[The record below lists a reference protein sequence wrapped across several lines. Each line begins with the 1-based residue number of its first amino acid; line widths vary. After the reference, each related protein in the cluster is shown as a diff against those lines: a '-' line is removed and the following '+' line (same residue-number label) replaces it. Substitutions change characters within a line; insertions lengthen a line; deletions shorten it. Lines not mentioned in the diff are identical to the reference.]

1 MNQYEVMYVL
11 DTGLEDQARIDAI
24 ARFAGI
30 VTQNGGVIDRIDEW
44 GKRRLAYTINY
55 KTDGYYILMYITAPP
70 SLPKELERNLQISE
84 AVLRYLVVRFEGALP
99 PKREPLRP
107 AASAPEAA
115 SEADAPAEEGT
126 EPVEAPVAAEDAVT
140 EEAPA
145 EETAPAVEEVAAEP
159 EATPLEET
167 TTDEGLTEKEE
178 AVTETEEAPEA

>member
-70 SLPKELERNLQISE
+70 SLPKELERNLQISD

-107 AASAPEAA
+107 AAPTPEAT
-115 SEADAPAEEGT
+115 SDADAPTEEAE
-126 EPVEAPVAAEDAVT
+126 PAEAPVT

-145 EETAPAVEEVAAEP
+145 EEAAPVEEAAEP
-159 EATPLEET
+159 EVTGPEAAA
-167 TTDEGLTEKEE
+167 TDEPPAEE
-178 AVTETEEAPEA
+178 PGETAEA